1 MLGHTLDVFCVGAS
15 VRAHVVCVGA
25 CAHARTRARTCARIL
40 SLSGTR
46 GEGLSVFCADEGAG
60 SSVACFEI
68 VSDMLIESSG
78 GIIPMPTPLDRGT
91 YRATYVYTDNFT
103 RTAEDGRTRHEWFPQ
118 LLTSSTEVNVT
129 TACAGDFAS
138 CRNV

>member
-1 MLGHTLDVFCVGAS
+1 MSFAW
-15 VRAHVVCVGA
+15 VRACVHMSYA
-25 CAHARTRARTCARIL
+25 WARARVRARTRARTCARIF

-46 GEGLSVFCADEGAG
+46 GEGLSVFCVDEGAR

-118 LLTSSTEVNVT
+118 LLTSSTEVYVT
-129 TACAGDFAS
+129 TACTGDFAS